1 MQAIRCGPI
10 GLSIQAC
17 SISCKCHSYCG
28 VVRRSD
34 FAAEYG
40 GGPLHVDVGAIRS
53 RVEEFDAIQP
63 LQGQA
68 SIFQLSVR
76 KSRAETHAGD
86 EEVMI
91 PSQIGGLLDARDALV
106 RACLHNSLG
115 FGEFLRNVVDVE

>member
-1 MQAIRCGPI
+1 MPQLLRRGALLRFRSRIWGRTI
-10 GLSIQAC
+10 AC
-17 SISCKCHSYCG
+17 
-28 VVRRSD
+28 RR
-34 FAAEYG
+34 
-40 GGPLHVDVGAIRS
+40 GAIRS

>member
-1 MQAIRCGPI
+1 M
-10 GLSIQAC
+10 
-17 SISCKCHSYCG
+17 
-28 VVRRSD
+28 VRRSD

-91 PSQIGGLLDARDALV
+91 PIGALLDARDALV

-115 FGEFLRNVVDVE
+115 FG